1 MNSRN
6 IGEGSHFLV
15 VPKTVEGAQGHTGV
29 GRVAGH
35 CATAIIGVAQ
45 RIDGNVSGNRLIPK
59 RLDAEMAGNDPGVEW
74 AIILPGGHQAIDVG
88 SAYQNCGRE

>member
-1 MNSRN
+1 VNSRN

-29 GRVAGH
+29 GRVAGQL
-35 CATAIIGVAQ
+35 CDSNIGVAQ
-45 RIDGNVSGNRLIPK
+45 RIDGNVSGNQLVPK
-59 RLDAEMAGNDPGVEW
+59 RLDAEMARNDPGVEW
-74 AIILPGGHQAIDVG
+74 AIVLPGGHQAIDVG